1 MLMWLLLVRL
11 PLPLRKEGSRIDS
24 SATLTIPFKTP
35 LFPAH
40 AGSCPRRMSLAGR
53 MSFLAL
59 GLLPQRLHLGERGL
73 RGCPAL
79 FRETLFDAANAPLE
93 TPVGLAEGRLRIDI
107 RIERD
112 IAAHQQ
118 AIAGLV
124 AHARG
129 VAA

>member
-11 PLPLRKEGSRIDS
+11 PLPLRKEGSRRDS
-24 SATLTIPFKTP
+24 SATLTIPFNTP

-40 AGSCPRRMSLAGR
+40 AGSCARRMSLAGR

-59 GLLPQRLHLGERGL
+59 GLRPQRLHLGVCGL

-79 FRETLFDAANAPLE
+79 FRESLFVAAKAPRE
-93 TPVGLAEGRLRIDI
+93 TTVGLAEGRLRIDI
-107 RIERD
+107 RIARD

-118 AIAGLV
+118 EIADLV